1 VYNEL
6 VAGNSYRV
14 NVTLDGEYGAR
25 LARLAERARVQE
37 GTLARSLL
45 SSAIDQADPDAT
57 NIVQLLDSIDG
68 AWERADRGWQ
78 QAREGKTIPLED
90 L

>member
-1 VYNEL
+1 M
-6 VAGNSYRV
+6 AGESYRI
-14 NVTLDGEYGAR
+14 NVTLEGEYGAR
-25 LARLAERARVQE
+25 LARLAQRARVQE

-45 SSAIDQADPDAT
+45 STAIDQADPDAS

-68 AWERADRGWQ
+68 AWDRIERGRR
-78 QAREGKTIPLED
+78 QAAAGETIPLDE

>member
-1 VYNEL
+1 M
-6 VAGNSYRV
+6 AGSSYRV

-45 SSAIDQADPDAT
+45 SNAIDQADPDAT